1 MKTISP
7 VNIWLNGQ
15 SVTVTQLQLTCT
27 FDDLTGI
34 ANFYYNLG
42 GIEGNL
48 TMSGGSYTEGN
59 TSRWNWA
66 ASQLNI
72 TIIGG

>member
-7 VNIWLNGQ
+7 VNIWLSGQ
-15 SVTVTQLQLTCT
+15 SVTVTQLQLYCT
-27 FDDLTGI
+27 FDDLTET

-42 GIEGNL
+42 GIAGNL

-59 TSRWNWA
+59 TNRWNWA
-66 ASQLNI
+66 AAQLNL
-72 TIIGG
+72 TII

>member
-15 SVTVTQLQLTCT
+15 SVSVNQFQLYCT
-27 FDDLTGI
+27 YDDLTDT
-34 ANFYYNLG
+34 ATFNYNLG
-42 GIEGNL
+42 GISGNL

-66 ASQLNI
+66 AAQLNL
-72 TIIGG
+72 TII

>member
-15 SVTVTQLQLTCT
+15 SVTVTQLQLTCI
-27 FDDLTGI
+27 FDDLTET
-34 ANFYYNLG
+34 AKFYYNLG
-42 GIEGNL
+42 GIAGNL

-59 TSRWNWA
+59 TDRWDWA
-66 ASQLNI
+66 AAQLNL
-72 TIIGG
+72 TII

>member
-27 FDDLTGI
+27 FDDLAGT

-42 GIEGNL
+42 GIAGNL
-48 TMSGGSYTEGN
+48 TMSGGSYVVGN
-59 TSRWNWA
+59 NDRWNWA
-66 ASQLNI
+66 AAQLNL
-72 TIIGG
+72 TII